1 MTAIISPDLQKHITS
16 KYLFLD
22 SDFLNEI
29 YKDEDLFSQF
39 TSLVYGFSYP
49 MIDPLIE
56 FEFSRSVTS
65 PKEAVKMDKFVK
77 SEIFTPVSRNQ
88 EIFVKIQDNA
98 FILSK
103 IYALHSN
110 GDAGKH
116 ASLVDL
122 FLAGRLMTYSSGVA
136 CVITGNTRDYP
147 GCIFDVLGV
156 ITKYQKDSRLQSFGI
171 LTLNQDKFRDEYQ
184 RLEKALNSN

>member
-1 MTAIISPDLQKHITS
+1 MTAILSQDLQKLIVS

-22 SDFLNEI
+22 SDFLNEV
-29 YKDEDLFSQF
+29 YKDEKFFAQF
-39 TSLVYGFSYP
+39 AGLVYGLSYP

-65 PKEAVKMDKFVK
+65 PEEARKIESFIR
-77 SEIFTPVSRNQ
+77 SEIFSPVPRSQ

-103 IYALHSN
+103 IYALHSHGEN
-110 GDAGKH
+110 GKH

-122 FLAGRLMTYSSGVA
+122 FLAGRLMTYSPGVA

-147 GCIFDVLGV
+147 GCLFDVLGV
-156 ITKYQKDSRLQSFGI
+156 ITKYQKDSRFQSFGI
-171 LTLNQDKFRDEYQ
+171 LTLNQDKFREEYQ
-184 RLEKALNSN
+184 NLEKALQSV

>member
-1 MTAIISPDLQKHITS
+1 MTAILSPDLQKLTAS

-39 TSLVYGFSYP
+39 ASLVYGYSYP

-65 PKEAVKMDKFVK
+65 PKEADKMNAFIK

-88 EIFVKIQDNA
+88 EIFIKIQDNA

-103 IYALHSN
+103 IYALHSH
-110 GDAGKH
+110 GDNGKH

-122 FLAGRLMTYSSGVA
+122 FLAGRVMTCSPGVA
-136 CVITGNTRDYP
+136 YIITGNTRDYP
-147 GCIFDVLGV
+147 GCIFDVVGV
-156 ITKYQKDSRLQSFGI
+156 ITKYQKDSRLQSFGV
-171 LTLNQDKFRDEYQ
+171 LTFNQAKFREEYQ
-184 RLEKALNSN
+184 SLEKALYAS